1 MEVNC
6 TAGRAV
12 YNYLPLSA
20 PGEEWQW
27 TGKEDSTEDVERA
40 SNSLRL
46 KGGQQENRS
55 FTHFLLLTI
64 SEMRIPNPIIF

>member
-27 TGKEDSTEDVERA
+27 TGKEDSIEAVERT

-46 KGGQQENRS
+46 KREASKGIEVS
-55 FTHFLLLTI
+55 HTSCF
-64 SEMRIPNPIIF
+64 